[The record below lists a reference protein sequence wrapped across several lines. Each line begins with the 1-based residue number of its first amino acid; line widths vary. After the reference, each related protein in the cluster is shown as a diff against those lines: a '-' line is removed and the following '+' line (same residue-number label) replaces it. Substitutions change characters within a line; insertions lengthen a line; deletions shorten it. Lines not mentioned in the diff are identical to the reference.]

1 MGNGFNYRESKLIMK
16 KFLCALLLVLILCAG
31 SYAGERR
38 VLRLGLLSKL
48 NSTEEM
54 FTETWKKKFAPNNE
68 NLEVRIKF
76 YDTLTAMQM
85 ALETRDIA
93 NMVLPN
99 TVAEYVLN
107 QNKGYESILVLHS
120 DNMGLAFGFREDSK
134 ELCGKFNE
142 ALRVMRNNW
151 ILQTIEGM
159 YTTSPGTEEPDPVE
173 FEHFDGAD
181 TIRVA
186 VTGDLPPIDYVAAD
200 GTPAGFNTAVLAEIG
215 AYLKKNIQLVG
226 VETGARTAALASG
239 RADVVFWYEVDTSK
253 KIQDDA
259 PEGVILSEPYYTWDK
274 FVHIRKVPG
283 GKSRSESWDVKRDI
297 LRIYRTY

>member
-1 MGNGFNYRESKLIMK
+1 MK
-16 KFLCALLLVLILCAG
+16 KYFFAVLIVLLFSA
-31 SYAGERR
+31 SAYSGEKR
-38 VLRLGLLSKL
+38 VLRLGLLSKM

-54 FTETWKKKFAPNNE
+54 FSEAWKEKFAPNNE
-68 NLEVRIKF
+68 NLEVRVKF

-99 TVAEYVLN
+99 ATAEYVLN
-107 QNKGYESILVLHS
+107 QNNNYESILVLQS
-120 DNMGLAFGFREDSK
+120 ANMGLAFGFREDSK
-134 ELCGKFNE
+134 ELRSKFNE
-142 ALRVMRNNW
+142 ALSVMRNSW
-151 ILQTIEGM
+151 ILQTLEGI
-159 YTTSPGTEEPDPVE
+159 YTTSPGKEEPDPVE

-215 AYLKKNIQLVG
+215 AYLRKNIQLVG

-253 KIQDDA
+253 KIQADV

-283 GKSRSESWDVKRDI
+283 GKSRSEGWNIKRDV
-297 LRIYRTY
+297 LRLYRTY

>member
-1 MGNGFNYRESKLIMK
+1 MK
-16 KFLCALLLVLILCAG
+16 KYFFAVLIVLLFSVSAY
-31 SYAGERR
+31 SGEKR
-38 VLRLGLLSKL
+38 VLRLGLLSKM

-54 FTETWKKKFAPNNE
+54 FSEAWKEKFAPNNE
-68 NLEVRIKF
+68 NLEVRVKF

-99 TVAEYVLN
+99 ATAEYVLN
-107 QNKGYESILVLHS
+107 QNNNYESILVLQS
-120 DNMGLAFGFREDSK
+120 ANMGLAFGFREDSK
-134 ELCGKFNE
+134 ELRSKFNE
-142 ALRVMRNNW
+142 ALSVMRNSW
-151 ILQTIEGM
+151 ILQTLEGI
-159 YTTSPGTEEPDPVE
+159 YTTSPGKEEPDPVE

-215 AYLKKNIQLVG
+215 AYLRKNIQLVG

-253 KIQDDA
+253 KIQADV

-283 GKSRSESWDVKRDI
+283 GKSRSEGWNIKRDV
-297 LRIYRTY
+297 LRLYRTY